1 MTVVAG
7 HIIQQGSPVAMSEV
21 AGVLGTATT
30 TFSGLFNSASI
41 NKYARFKPYPFG
53 GLLPDGI
60 TADIIEAAS
69 FGIAPKLLDFGQ
81 LPSVD
86 ATPTAEQ
93 LAAVEQSWQQ
103 WRPPSGKRADNEP
116 CRLGDF
122 RGYDHH
128 AKADIANVAFANKW
142 IDSSSQALRD
152 GWLRATVNFNDGEDF
167 RVYLTDISYNGAAL
181 EDMYL
186 TLLVIKAYRWGSNL
200 GSVDWKQKYFAAQS
214 SQPLKLLRPT
224 GSASVEIDLSEVTD
238 AVIAEFSA
246 DANNSSS
253 SAHIVAVG
261 LAPKMDGLAD
271 SEGVPQLIRA
281 EGTLP
286 QLISLNMY
294 NSPLRCVRYSSM
306 LGTAEQSGVVDKE
319 YFDVTGY
326 VTVQQNTQVGN
337 TTASWATVDGQR
349 GIMVSVGGQ
358 FALMPT
364 TIAEGHSG
372 DGRFKLNIVA
382 TATGADG
389 ETVSDSRV
397 IVTPVGMRDY
407 TFGVSNAPGTN
418 GEIVGDIYVGGVVV
432 GSGAMNGVTD
442 ATLKPLSGDIFLPF
456 AGNTA
461 NVTVNCTVEGYPTG
475 NMYGK
480 QYWPRLI
487 DYGGYLTWSAELLDK
502 TI

>member
-1 MTVVAG
+1 MTVVSG
-7 HIIQQGSPVAMSEV
+7 HIIQKGSPLSISEV
-21 AGVLGTATT
+21 GEVLGTADRTLA
-30 TFSGLFNSASI
+30 GLCRNANI
-41 NKYARFKPYPFG
+41 NRHARFKPYPFG

-60 TADIIEAAS
+60 TTDIIEAAS
-69 FGIAPKLLDFGQ
+69 FGIAPKPLDFGQ
-81 LPSVD
+81 LSDVD
-86 ATPTAEQ
+86 TTPTAEQ
-93 LAAVEQSWQQ
+93 LAAVEQSWEQ
-103 WRPPSGKRADNEP
+103 WRPPSGKKDDNEP

-128 AKADIANVAFANKW
+128 AKADIANVAFANEW

-152 GWLRATVNFNDGEDF
+152 GWLRATVNFNAGEDF
-167 RVYLTDISYNGAAL
+167 RVYLTDISHNGAAL

-186 TLLVIKAYRWGSNL
+186 TLLVVKAYHYGSYGENI
-200 GSVDWKQKYFAAQS
+200 SWAQKYFAAQS

-246 DANNSSS
+246 NANNSSS
-253 SAHIVAVG
+253 SDHIVAVG

-271 SEGVPQLIRA
+271 SDGAPQLIRA
-281 EGTLP
+281 GGTLP

-294 NSPLRCVRYSSM
+294 NSPLRCVRYSTM
-306 LGTAEQSGVVDKE
+306 LGTAEQSGVVVKE

-326 VTVQQNTQVGN
+326 VTVKQNSQAGKTS
-337 TTASWATVDGQR
+337 ASWATVNGQR
-349 GIMVSVGGQ
+349 GIMVNIGGQ
-358 FALMPT
+358 FALTPT

-389 ETVSDSRV
+389 ETVSESRV

-407 TFGVSNAPGTN
+407 TFVVSNGTVGSIYTG
-418 GEIVGDIYVGGVVV
+418 GEVV
-432 GSGAMNGVTD
+432 GSGAKNDVTD
-442 ATLKPLSGDIFLPF
+442 ATLKFLYGGIFLPF

-475 NMYGK
+475 GMYGK

-487 DYGGYLTWSAELLDK
+487 DRGDNYTWSAELLDN